1 MRAKR
6 GVLDLVNSYVVVNDG
21 RRTYGGGDGLGRAMR
36 GHARHSFK
44 WNAEARVAARVRM
57 HACAHTILGAVP
69 LGVDRVDAKGDEQA
83 LKLADQAQ

>member
-6 GVLDLVNSYVVVNDG
+6 GVLGLVNSYVMVNDG

-36 GHARHSFK
+36 GHAGHSFK
-44 WNAEARVAARVRM
+44 WLVGARVRM
-57 HACAHTILGAVP
+57 HACAHTILGTVP
-69 LGVDRVDAKGDEQA
+69 LGVDRVDAKEDEQA